1 MICNICL
8 QTGCRCLFFFDIWIL
23 ITPLVSSNSSYSGIL
38 LSGLPSHT
46 LFVYSK
52 DMDFHQ
58 FVILLHDVLL
68 VKYFMEVHLLSWS
81 TEFEF
86 VSFL

>member
-8 QTGCRCLFFFDIWIL
+8 QTGCH
-23 ITPLVSSNSSYSGIL
+23 VN
-38 LSGLPSHT
+38 H
-46 LFVYSK
+46 
-52 DMDFHQ
+52 
-58 FVILLHDVLL
+58 ILLHDVLL